1 MPMSCMSFVRGL
13 NYLTN
18 QKYNL
23 WGWCKWT
30 WNMNTILNDVMKC
43 IYVLILLDCV
53 I

>member
-1 MPMSCMSFVRGL
+1 MPMSCMSFVSGL

-43 IYVLILLDCV
+43 IYFLILLDCV